1 LSRRII
7 GVVVTLTA
15 LTLAAGCGGNT
26 DTTVRSG
33 RDAVSAAADGADATG
48 VRTVTYQGVAFDVPA
63 SWPVYDL
70 AADPSTCVRFDVNA
84 VYLGHPGPNMVCPAE
99 VVGRADAVLVEPSEG
114 AAGGSA
120 TAEVSVQSV
129 NGLEA
134 QVLDAGPTSGEVA
147 ALFPATGVRATLSYR
162 DSDAAVRQI
171 LGSFRSA
178 GS

>member
-1 LSRRII
+1 MSRRII

-15 LTLAAGCGGNT
+15 LTLAAGCGGST

-63 SWPVYDL
+63 AWPVYDL

-84 VYLGHPGPNMVCPAE
+84 VYLGHPGPNMACPAE
-99 VVGRADAVLVEPSEG
+99 VVGRADAVLVEPSDG
-114 AAGGSA
+114 AA
-120 TAEVSVQSV
+120 SVPARPRRSRSQSV

-134 QVLDAGPTSGEVA
+134 QVLDAGPTSG
-147 ALFPATGVRATLSYR
+147 
-162 DSDAAVRQI
+162 
-171 LGSFRSA
+171 
-178 GS
+178 